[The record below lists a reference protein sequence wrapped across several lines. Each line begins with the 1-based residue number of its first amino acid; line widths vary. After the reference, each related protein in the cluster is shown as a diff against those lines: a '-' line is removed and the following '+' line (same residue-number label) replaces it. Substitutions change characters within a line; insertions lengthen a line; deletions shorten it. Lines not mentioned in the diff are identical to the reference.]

1 MVEGR
6 NPQIDTIHANF
17 AHVDK
22 NKNFMITE
30 IKNKI
35 HALVHKYEQGKD
47 VYRTARFNETQVRN
61 EFLDPLFEILGW
73 DIRNTAGKNTNER
86 EVLLEEPLKANA
98 ASHTKKPDYTFRLFG
113 ERKFF
118 LEAKKPCVHI
128 EREDDPAKQV
138 RRYGFTAGLK
148 ISVLSNF
155 EHLYIYDTS
164 YPVEQNDTRVKAVVR
179 EYKYTDYEDAAEELL
194 EYLGKESVY
203 SGHLDKVWSE
213 IEANVNHK
221 SVDELFLQQIN
232 NWRLMLGK
240 EILNCN
246 PEIEMEELGDV
257 VQSYINKILF
267 LRVCEDRN
275 IETYQSLLQIA
286 DHNSYQELI
295 AKFKAADSRYNS
307 GLFEEKLSAEIIGN
321 VSSSFWS
328 IICEL
333 YFPQSPYSFAVL
345 SSDILGKIYEIFLS
359 QRLAV
364 VDGQLSIVN
373 KPENED
379 RDIVTTPNFIVREIL
394 RQTMKDNLAHLT
406 DKQILSLKCA
416 DIACGSGAFLLE
428 TFQIL
433 CDALVDFYTVNDK
446 SKLIQTDVNTFKLK
460 FEVKRNVL
468 MSCIYGVDKDF
479 NAVEACKFGLLL
491 KLLEEEDDS
500 TIASFHPVLPNLDDN
515 IFYGNSLL
523 ESSDVPDNQVEEI
536 NPFDFGERK
545 FHYIIGNPPY
555 MKTEDIKVF
564 TPKEHKLYPKRYKSA
579 YKQYDK
585 YFLFVERAFKLLKE
599 DGAMGYIVP
608 SKFMKVGAGKE
619 LRNYISSNKSIKAI
633 TSFGAHQVFSDKST
647 YSCIIILQN
656 KENETFTYSEID
668 SLTKWK
674 VRDLTSFSENKR
686 NISRLGEET
695 WVLCSDRLQSILNH
709 ISAQSLPLGEIVGDD
724 YIFNG
729 IQTSA
734 NKEYIF
740 QPESEDRQ
748 YFYFKY
754 NKQLYQIE
762 KKITK
767 PYFKTVSGVDSLNT
781 YRTFKPNARVI
792 FPYKR
797 RTDGKLDVIQ
807 LSTIQRKFPYF
818 YNYLR
823 VIKSELDRPDRDI
836 KPAPTTAN
844 EWHRFGRH
852 QSLEACEIAEKII
865 VGVLAQENK
874 YAVDT
879 NGTLVSSGGTAGYCL
894 VSIPAD
900 SQYSIYYIQA
910 ILGSIQGE
918 WLASLY
924 GEIFRGGFIARGTK
938 VLKQIPV
945 RTIDFNNLA
954 DVTAHK
960 EIVERQKSLISRG
973 DRIAANGNNARTARP
988 LKRQFELL
996 KEEQQQAINNL
1007 YGMTEEE
1014 VSLIPKIKELY
1025 AAD

>member
-1 MVEGR
+1 MER
-6 NPQIDTIHANF
+6 NTLQNGGKK
-17 AHVDK
+17 K
-22 NKNFMITE
+22 NKRTTMITE

-35 HALVHKYEQGKD
+35 HALVQKYEQGKE
-47 VYRTARFNETQVRN
+47 VYRTSRFNETQVRN

-164 YPVEQNDTRVKAVVR
+164 YPVEQNDTRVKAIVR
-179 EYKYTDYEDAAEELL
+179 EYKYTDYEDAVEELL

-203 SGHLDKVWSE
+203 SGHFDEVWSE

-232 NWRLMLGK
+232 DWRLMLGK

-246 PEIEMEELGDV
+246 PEIEMDELGDV

-286 DHNSYQELI
+286 DHNSHQELI

-307 GLFEEKLSAEIIGN
+307 GLFEEKLSAEIIDN

-328 IICEL
+328 IIREL

-364 VDGQLSIVN
+364 VDGLLSIIN

-394 RQTMKDNLAHLT
+394 RQTMKDNIALLA
-406 DKQILSLKCA
+406 DEQILSLKCA

-428 TFQIL
+428 TFQLL
-433 CDALVDFYTVNDK
+433 CDALVDFYTLNDK
-446 SKLIQTDVNTFKLK
+446 SKLIQTDVNTYKLK

-468 MSCIYGVDKDF
+468 MNCIYGVDKDF

-491 KLLEEEDDS
+491 KLLEGEDDS
-500 TIASFHPVLPNLDDN
+500 TIASFHPVLPNLDHN

-523 ESSDVPDNQVEEI
+523 ESSDVPGNQVEEI

-545 FHYIIGNPPY
+545 FDYIIGNPPY

-619 LRNYISSNKSIKAI
+619 LRNYISTNKSIKAI

-647 YSCIIILQN
+647 YSCIVVLQN
-656 KENETFTYSEID
+656 KKNDSFKYSEVD
-668 SLTKWK
+668 SLAKWK
-674 VRDLTSFSENKR
+674 VRDLTSFSETER
-686 NISRLGEET
+686 NVSRLGDET

-709 ISAQSLPLGEIVGDD
+709 ISTQSLPLGEIVGDD

-734 NKEYIF
+734 NKVYIF
-740 QPESEDRQ
+740 QPESEDRL
-748 YFYFKY
+748 YYYFKY
-754 NKQLYQIE
+754 NKQIYQIE
-762 KKITK
+762 KKVTK
-767 PYFKTVSGVDSLNT
+767 PYFKTVSGEDSLNT

-797 RTDGKLDVIQ
+797 RADGKLDVIK
-807 LSTIQRKFPYF
+807 LSTIQRKYPYF
-818 YNYLR
+818 YNYLC

-836 KPAPTTAN
+836 KPEPTTAN

-894 VSIPAD
+894 ISIPAD

-945 RTIDFNNLA
+945 RTIDFDNPD
-954 DVTAHK
+954 DVTAHND
-960 EIVERQKSLISRG
+960 IAQRQKSLISFG
-973 DRIAANGNNARTARP
+973 DRIAAAGNNSRRVTP

-996 KEEQQQAINNL
+996 KAEQQQAINTL

-1014 VSLIPKIKELY
+1014 VTLIPKIKELY

>member
-1 MVEGR
+1 
-6 NPQIDTIHANF
+6 
-17 AHVDK
+17 
-22 NKNFMITE
+22 MINE

-35 HALVHKYEQGKD
+35 RTLVQKYEQGKE
-47 VYRTARFNETQVRN
+47 VYRTSRFNETQVRN

-73 DIRNTAGKNTNER
+73 DIRNSAGKNTNER

-164 YPVEQNDTRVKAVVR
+164 YPVEQNDTHVKAIVR

-203 SGHLDKVWSE
+203 SGHFDEVWSE

-295 AKFKAADSRYNS
+295 AKFKTADSRYNS

-328 IICEL
+328 IIREL

-491 KLLEEEDDS
+491 KLLEGEDDS

-656 KENETFTYSEID
+656 KENDSFTYSEVD
-668 SLTKWK
+668 SLAKWK

-686 NISRLGEET
+686 NISCLGEET

-709 ISAQSLPLGEIVGDD
+709 ISTQSLPLGEIVGDD

-748 YFYFKY
+748 YYYFKY

-762 KKITK
+762 KKVTK

-797 RTDGKLDVIQ
+797 RTDGKLDVIK

-945 RTIDFNNLA
+945 RAIDFNNLA

-960 EIVERQKSLISRG
+960 EIVERQKSLISLG
-973 DRIAANGNNARTARP
+973 DRIAANGNNARKATP

>member
-1 MVEGR
+1 
-6 NPQIDTIHANF
+6 
-17 AHVDK
+17 
-22 NKNFMITE
+22 MINE

-35 HALVHKYEQGKD
+35 RTLVQKYEQGKE
-47 VYRTARFNETQVRN
+47 VYRASRFNETQVRN

-73 DIRNTAGKNTNER
+73 DIRNSAGKNTNER

-164 YPVEQNDTRVKAVVR
+164 YPVEQNDTRVKAIVR

-203 SGHLDKVWSE
+203 SGHFDEVWSE

-328 IICEL
+328 IIREL

-585 YFLFVERAFKLLKE
+585 YFLFIERAFKLLKE

-619 LRNYISSNKSIKAI
+619 LRKYISSNKSIKAI
-633 TSFGAHQVFSDKST
+633 TSFGAHQVFSEKF
-647 YSCIIILQN
+647 CQNLQN
-656 KENETFTYSEID
+656 
-668 SLTKWK
+668 SLK
-674 VRDLTSFSENKR
+674 
-686 NISRLGEET
+686 
-695 WVLCSDRLQSILNH
+695 
-709 ISAQSLPLGEIVGDD
+709 
-724 YIFNG
+724 
-729 IQTSA
+729 
-734 NKEYIF
+734 
-740 QPESEDRQ
+740 
-748 YFYFKY
+748 
-754 NKQLYQIE
+754 
-762 KKITK
+762 
-767 PYFKTVSGVDSLNT
+767 
-781 YRTFKPNARVI
+781 
-792 FPYKR
+792 
-797 RTDGKLDVIQ
+797 
-807 LSTIQRKFPYF
+807 
-818 YNYLR
+818 
-823 VIKSELDRPDRDI
+823 
-836 KPAPTTAN
+836 
-844 EWHRFGRH
+844 
-852 QSLEACEIAEKII
+852 
-865 VGVLAQENK
+865 
-874 YAVDT
+874 
-879 NGTLVSSGGTAGYCL
+879 
-894 VSIPAD
+894 
-900 SQYSIYYIQA
+900 
-910 ILGSIQGE
+910 
-918 WLASLY
+918 
-924 GEIFRGGFIARGTK
+924 
-938 VLKQIPV
+938 
-945 RTIDFNNLA
+945 
-954 DVTAHK
+954 
-960 EIVERQKSLISRG
+960 
-973 DRIAANGNNARTARP
+973 
-988 LKRQFELL
+988 
-996 KEEQQQAINNL
+996 
-1007 YGMTEEE
+1007 
-1014 VSLIPKIKELY
+1014 
-1025 AAD
+1025 

>member
-1 MVEGR
+1 
-6 NPQIDTIHANF
+6 
-17 AHVDK
+17 
-22 NKNFMITE
+22 MINE

-35 HALVHKYEQGKD
+35 HTLVQKYEQGKEG
-47 VYRTARFNETQVRN
+47 YRTSRFNETQVRN

-164 YPVEQNDTRVKAVVR
+164 YPVKQNDTRVKAIVR

-194 EYLGKESVY
+194 EYLGKNSVY
-203 SGHLDKVWSE
+203 SGHFDEVWSE

-232 NWRLMLGK
+232 NWRLILGK
-240 EILNCN
+240 EILDCN

-295 AKFKAADSRYNS
+295 SKFKAADSRYNS

-328 IICEL
+328 IIREL

-379 RDIVTTPNFIVREIL
+379 RDIVTTPTFIVREIL

-491 KLLEEEDDS
+491 KLLEGEDDS

-523 ESSDVPDNQVEEI
+523 ESSDVPGNQVEEI

-564 TPKEHKLYPKRYKSA
+564 TPKEHKLYPKRYMSA

-656 KENETFTYSEID
+656 KENDSFTYSEVD
-668 SLTKWK
+668 SLAKWK

-709 ISAQSLPLGEIVGDD
+709 ISTQSLPLGEIVGDD
-724 YIFNG
+724 YIYNG

-748 YFYFKY
+748 YYYFKY

-762 KKITK
+762 KKVTK

-797 RTDGKLDVIQ
+797 RTDGKLDVIK

-823 VIKSELDRPDRDI
+823 VIKSKLDRPDRDI

-960 EIVERQKSLISRG
+960 EIVERQKSLISLG
-973 DRIAANGNNARTARP
+973 DRIAANGNNARKATP

>member
-1 MVEGR
+1 
-6 NPQIDTIHANF
+6 
-17 AHVDK
+17 
-22 NKNFMITE
+22 MINE

-35 HALVHKYEQGKD
+35 RTLVQKYEQGKE
-47 VYRTARFNETQVRN
+47 VYRTSRFNETQVRN

-73 DIRNTAGKNTNER
+73 DIRNSAGKNTNER

-164 YPVEQNDTRVKAVVR
+164 YPVEQNDTRVKAIVH

-203 SGHLDKVWSE
+203 SGHFDEVWSE

-416 DIACGSGAFLLE
+416 DIACCSGAFLLE

-468 MSCIYGVDKDF
+468 KSCIYGVDKDF

-491 KLLEEEDDS
+491 KLLEGEDDS

-523 ESSDVPDNQVEEI
+523 ESSDVPGNQVEEI

-608 SKFMKVGAGKE
+608 SNFMKVGAGKE

-656 KENETFTYSEID
+656 KENDSFTYSEVD
-668 SLTKWK
+668 SLAKWK

-709 ISAQSLPLGEIVGDD
+709 ISTQSLPLGEIVGDD

-748 YFYFKY
+748 YYYFKY

-762 KKITK
+762 KKVTK

-960 EIVERQKSLISRG
+960 EIVERQKSLISLG
-973 DRIAANGNNARTARP
+973 DRIAANGNNARKATP
-988 LKRQFELL
+988 LKRKFELL
-996 KEEQQQAINNL
+996 KKEQQQAINNL

>member
-1 MVEGR
+1 
-6 NPQIDTIHANF
+6 
-17 AHVDK
+17 
-22 NKNFMITE
+22 MINE

-35 HALVHKYEQGKD
+35 RTLVQKYEQGKE
-47 VYRTARFNETQVRN
+47 VYRTSRFNETQVRN

-73 DIRNTAGKNTNER
+73 DIRNSAGKNTNER

-164 YPVEQNDTRVKAVVR
+164 YPVEQNDTRVKAIVR

-203 SGHLDKVWSE
+203 SGHFDEVWSE

-394 RQTMKDNLAHLT
+394 RQTMNDNLAHLA

-491 KLLEEEDDS
+491 KLLEEDDDS

-585 YFLFVERAFKLLKE
+585 YFLFIERAFKLLKE

-619 LRNYISSNKSIKAI
+619 LRKYISSNKSIKAI

-647 YSCIIILQN
+647 YSCIIVLQN
-656 KENETFTYSEID
+656 KENDSFTYSEVD
-668 SLTKWK
+668 SLAKWK
-674 VRDLTSFSENKR
+674 VRDLTSFSENER
-686 NISRLGEET
+686 NISRMGEGT

-709 ISAQSLPLGEIVGDD
+709 ISTQSLPLSEIVGDD

-734 NKEYIF
+734 NKVYIF
-740 QPESEDRQ
+740 QPENEDRQ
-748 YFYFKY
+748 YYYFKY

-762 KKITK
+762 KKVTK
-767 PYFKTVSGVDSLNT
+767 PYFKTVSGDDSLNT

-797 RTDGKLDVIQ
+797 RTDGKLDVIK
-807 LSTIQRKFPYF
+807 LSTIQRKYPYF
-818 YNYLR
+818 YNYLS
-823 VIKSELDRPDRDI
+823 VIKSELNRPDRDI

-894 VSIPAD
+894 VSIPAN

-954 DVTAHK
+954 DVAAHK
-960 EIVERQKSLISRG
+960 EIVERQKSLISLG
-973 DRIAANGNNARTARP
+973 DRIAANGNNARKATP

-1007 YGMTEEE
+1007 YGMTKEE

-1025 AAD
+1025 ATD

>member
-73 DIRNTAGKNTNER
+73 DIRNSAGKNTNER

-164 YPVEQNDTRVKAVVR
+164 YPVEQNDTRVKAIVR

-203 SGHLDKVWSE
+203 SGHFDEVWSE

-240 EILNCN
+240 EILNCS

-286 DHNSYQELI
+286 DHNSHQELI

-416 DIACGSGAFLLE
+416 DIACGSWDNTLE
-428 TFQIL
+428 T
-433 CDALVDFYTVNDK
+433 
-446 SKLIQTDVNTFKLK
+446 
-460 FEVKRNVL
+460 
-468 MSCIYGVDKDF
+468 
-479 NAVEACKFGLLL
+479 
-491 KLLEEEDDS
+491 
-500 TIASFHPVLPNLDDN
+500 
-515 IFYGNSLL
+515 
-523 ESSDVPDNQVEEI
+523 
-536 NPFDFGERK
+536 
-545 FHYIIGNPPY
+545 
-555 MKTEDIKVF
+555 
-564 TPKEHKLYPKRYKSA
+564 
-579 YKQYDK
+579 
-585 YFLFVERAFKLLKE
+585 
-599 DGAMGYIVP
+599 
-608 SKFMKVGAGKE
+608 
-619 LRNYISSNKSIKAI
+619 
-633 TSFGAHQVFSDKST
+633 
-647 YSCIIILQN
+647 
-656 KENETFTYSEID
+656 
-668 SLTKWK
+668 
-674 VRDLTSFSENKR
+674 
-686 NISRLGEET
+686 
-695 WVLCSDRLQSILNH
+695 
-709 ISAQSLPLGEIVGDD
+709 
-724 YIFNG
+724 
-729 IQTSA
+729 
-734 NKEYIF
+734 
-740 QPESEDRQ
+740 
-748 YFYFKY
+748 
-754 NKQLYQIE
+754 
-762 KKITK
+762 
-767 PYFKTVSGVDSLNT
+767 
-781 YRTFKPNARVI
+781 
-792 FPYKR
+792 
-797 RTDGKLDVIQ
+797 
-807 LSTIQRKFPYF
+807 
-818 YNYLR
+818 
-823 VIKSELDRPDRDI
+823 
-836 KPAPTTAN
+836 
-844 EWHRFGRH
+844 
-852 QSLEACEIAEKII
+852 
-865 VGVLAQENK
+865 
-874 YAVDT
+874 
-879 NGTLVSSGGTAGYCL
+879 
-894 VSIPAD
+894 
-900 SQYSIYYIQA
+900 
-910 ILGSIQGE
+910 
-918 WLASLY
+918 
-924 GEIFRGGFIARGTK
+924 
-938 VLKQIPV
+938 
-945 RTIDFNNLA
+945 
-954 DVTAHK
+954 
-960 EIVERQKSLISRG
+960 
-973 DRIAANGNNARTARP
+973 AA
-988 LKRQFELL
+988 
-996 KEEQQQAINNL
+996 
-1007 YGMTEEE
+1007 
-1014 VSLIPKIKELY
+1014 
-1025 AAD
+1025 

>member
-1 MVEGR
+1 
-6 NPQIDTIHANF
+6 
-17 AHVDK
+17 
-22 NKNFMITE
+22 MINE

-35 HALVHKYEQGKD
+35 RTLVQKYEQGKE
-47 VYRTARFNETQVRN
+47 VYRTSRFNETQVRN

-73 DIRNTAGKNTNER
+73 DIRNSAGKNTNER

-164 YPVEQNDTRVKAVVR
+164 YSVEQNDTRVKAVVR

-203 SGHLDKVWSE
+203 SGHFDEVWSE

-460 FEVKRNVL
+460 FEIKRNVL
-468 MSCIYGVDKDF
+468 KSCIYGVDKDF

-491 KLLEEEDDS
+491 KLLEGEDDS

-656 KENETFTYSEID
+656 KENDSFTYSEVD
-668 SLTKWK
+668 SLAKWK

-709 ISAQSLPLGEIVGDD
+709 ISTQSLPLGEIVGDD

-748 YFYFKY
+748 YYYFKY

-797 RTDGKLDVIQ
+797 RTDGKLDVIK

-960 EIVERQKSLISRG
+960 EIVERQKSLISLG
-973 DRIAANGNNARTARP
+973 DRIAANGNNERKATP

-996 KEEQQQAINNL
+996 KKEQQQAINNL

>member
-1 MVEGR
+1 
-6 NPQIDTIHANF
+6 
-17 AHVDK
+17 
-22 NKNFMITE
+22 MIE
-30 IKNKI
+30 NVKDKI
-35 HALVHKYEQGKD
+35 HVLVERYVANRDYYLTSK
-47 VYRTARFNETQVRN
+47 FNETEVRSQ
-61 EFLDPLFEILGW
+61 FLDPLFEILGW
-73 DIRNTAGKNTNER
+73 DIRNTASKNTNER

-98 ASHTKKPDYTFRLFG
+98 VSHTKKPDYTFRLFG

-128 EREDDPAKQV
+128 EREDNPAKQV

-155 EHLYIYDTS
+155 EYLYIYDTS
-164 YPVEQNDTRVKAVVR
+164 YPVEQNDTRVKAIVR

-194 EYLGKESVY
+194 ECLGKNSVY
-203 SGHLDKVWSE
+203 SGHFDEVWSE

-232 NWRLMLGK
+232 NWRLMLGT
-240 EILNCN
+240 EILRNN
-246 PEIEMEELGDV
+246 PEIKMEELGDV

-275 IETYQSLLQIA
+275 IETYQSLLRIA
-286 DHNSYQELI
+286 DHNSHQELI
-295 AKFKAADSRYNS
+295 AKFKTADSHYNS
-307 GLFEEKLSAEIIGN
+307 GLFEEKLSDEIIGN
-321 VSSSFWS
+321 VSSSFWT
-328 IICEL
+328 IIREL

-364 VDGQLSIVN
+364 ADGQLSIVN

-394 RQTMKDNLAHLT
+394 RQTMKDNLAQLT
-406 DKQILSLKCA
+406 DVQILCLKCA

-428 TFQIL
+428 TFQLL
-433 CDALVDFYTVNDK
+433 CDALVDFYTLNNK
-446 SKLIQTDVNTFKLK
+446 SKLIQTDVNTYKLK

-468 MSCIYGVDKDF
+468 INCIYGVDKDF

-491 KLLEEEDDS
+491 KLLEGEDES
-500 TIASFHPVLPNLDDN
+500 TIATFHPVLPTLEEN

-523 ESSDVPDNQVEEI
+523 EASDVPENQAEDI

-545 FHYIIGNPPY
+545 FDYIVGNPPY
-555 MKTEDIKVF
+555 MKTEDIKKF

-585 YFLFVERAFKLLKE
+585 YFLFIERAFKLLK
-599 DGAMGYIVP
+599 DKGAMGYIVP

-619 LRNYISSNKSIKAI
+619 LRKFLSTQKAIKAI

-647 YSCIIILQN
+647 YSCIVVLQN
-656 KENETFTYSEID
+656 KENESFKYSEID
-668 SLTKWK
+668 SLAKWR
-674 VRDLTSFSENKR
+674 VRDLTSFSENER
-686 NISRLGEET
+686 NVSLMGEKT
-695 WVLCSDRLQSILNH
+695 WILCSDRLQSILNH
-709 ISAQSLPLGEIVGDD
+709 ISTQSSPLGEIVGDD

-734 NKEYIF
+734 NKVYIL
-740 QPESEDRQ
+740 QPESEDRL
-748 YFYFKY
+748 YYYFKY
-754 NKQLYQIE
+754 NNQLYQVE
-762 KKITK
+762 KKVTK
-767 PYFKTVSGVDSLNT
+767 PYFKTVSGDDSLNT
-781 YRTFKPNARVI
+781 YRTFKPNARVV
-792 FPYKR
+792 FPYKK
-797 RTDGKLDVIQ
+797 RTDGKLDVIK
-807 LSTIQRKFPYF
+807 LSTIQRKYPYF
-818 YNYLR
+818 YNYLT
-823 VIKSELDRPDRDI
+823 VIRPELDRPDRDI
-836 KPAPTTAN
+836 KPTPTTAN

-879 NGTLVSSGGTAGYCL
+879 NGTLVSSGGTAGYCI
-894 VSIPAD
+894 VSIPAG
-900 SQYSIYYIQA
+900 SHYSIYYIQA

-945 RTIDFNNLA
+945 RTIDFTNPD
-954 DVTAHK
+954 DVAAHND
-960 EIVERQKSLISRG
+960 IVARQKSLISLG
-973 DRIAANGNNARTARP
+973 DRIAAAGNNTRKLTP

-996 KEEQQQAINNL
+996 KTEQQRAINNL
-1007 YGMTEEE
+1007 YGMTDEE
-1014 VSLIPKIKELY
+1014 VTLIPKIKKLY
-1025 AAD
+1025 AAN

>member
-1 MVEGR
+1 
-6 NPQIDTIHANF
+6 
-17 AHVDK
+17 
-22 NKNFMITE
+22 MINE

-35 HALVHKYEQGKD
+35 HTLVQKYEQGKEG
-47 VYRTARFNETQVRN
+47 YRTSRFNETQVRN

-164 YPVEQNDTRVKAVVR
+164 YPVKQNDTRVKAIVR

-194 EYLGKESVY
+194 EYLGKNSVY
-203 SGHLDKVWSE
+203 SGHFDEVWSE

-328 IICEL
+328 IIREL

-364 VDGQLSIVN
+364 VDGRLSIVN

-446 SKLIQTDVNTFKLK
+446 SKLIQSDVNTFKLK

-491 KLLEEEDDS
+491 KLLEGEDDS

-523 ESSDVPDNQVEEI
+523 ESSDVPGNQVEEI

-656 KENETFTYSEID
+656 KENDSFTYSEVD
-668 SLTKWK
+668 SLAKWK
-674 VRDLTSFSENKR
+674 VRDLTSFSENRR

-709 ISAQSLPLGEIVGDD
+709 ISTQSLPLGEIVGDD

-748 YFYFKY
+748 YYYFKY

-762 KKITK
+762 KKVTK

-797 RTDGKLDVIQ
+797 RTDGKLDVIK

-823 VIKSELDRPDRDI
+823 VIKSKLDRPDRDI

-865 VGVLAQENK
+865 VGVLAQEYK

-945 RTIDFNNLA
+945 RTIDFNNLS

-960 EIVERQKSLISRG
+960 EIVERQKSLISLG
-973 DRIAANGNNARTARP
+973 DRIAANGNNARKATP

>member
-1 MVEGR
+1 
-6 NPQIDTIHANF
+6 
-17 AHVDK
+17 
-22 NKNFMITE
+22 MINE

-35 HALVHKYEQGKD
+35 RTLVQKYEQGKE
-47 VYRTARFNETQVRN
+47 VYRTSRFNETQVRN

-73 DIRNTAGKNTNER
+73 DIRNSAGKNTNER

-118 LEAKKPCVHI
+118 LEAKKTCVHI

-164 YPVEQNDTRVKAVVR
+164 YPVEQNDTRVKAIVR

-203 SGHLDKVWSE
+203 FGHFDEVWSE

-328 IICEL
+328 IICEF

-468 MSCIYGVDKDF
+468 KSCIYGVDKDF

-491 KLLEEEDDS
+491 KLLEGEDDS

-523 ESSDVPDNQVEEI
+523 ESSDVPGNQIEEI

-656 KENETFTYSEID
+656 KENDSFTYSEVD
-668 SLTKWK
+668 SLAKWK

-748 YFYFKY
+748 YYYFKY

-797 RTDGKLDVIQ
+797 RTDGKLDVIK

-879 NGTLVSSGGTAGYCL
+879 NGTLVSSGGIAGYCL

-960 EIVERQKSLISRG
+960 EIVERQKSLISLG
-973 DRIAANGNNARTARP
+973 DRIAANGNNARKSTP

-996 KEEQQQAINNL
+996 KKEQQQAINNL

>member
-1 MVEGR
+1 
-6 NPQIDTIHANF
+6 
-17 AHVDK
+17 
-22 NKNFMITE
+22 MINE

-35 HALVHKYEQGKD
+35 RTLVQKYEQGKE
-47 VYRTARFNETQVRN
+47 VYRTSRFNETQVRN

-73 DIRNTAGKNTNER
+73 DIRNSAGKNTNER

-164 YPVEQNDTRVKAVVR
+164 YPVEQNDTRVKAIVR

-203 SGHLDKVWSE
+203 SGHFDEVWSE

-275 IETYQSLLQIA
+275 IEMYQSLLQIA

-406 DKQILSLKCA
+406 DKEILSLKCA

-433 CDALVDFYTVNDK
+433 CDALVDFYTVNDM

-460 FEVKRNVL
+460 FEIKRNVL
-468 MSCIYGVDKDF
+468 KSCIYGVDKDF

-491 KLLEEEDDS
+491 KLLEGEDDS

-523 ESSDVPDNQVEEI
+523 ESSDVPGNQVDEI

-656 KENETFTYSEID
+656 KENDSFTYSEVD
-668 SLTKWK
+668 SLAKWK
-674 VRDLTSFSENKR
+674 VRDLTSFSENER
-686 NISRLGEET
+686 NISCLGEET
-695 WVLCSDRLQSILNH
+695 WVLCPDRLQSILNH
-709 ISAQSLPLGEIVGDD
+709 ISTQSLPLGEIVGDD

-748 YFYFKY
+748 YYYFKY

-762 KKITK
+762 KKVTK

-797 RTDGKLDVIQ
+797 RTDGKLDVIK

-960 EIVERQKSLISRG
+960 EIVERQKSLISLG
-973 DRIAANGNNARTARP
+973 DRIADIGNNARKATP

>member
-1 MVEGR
+1 
-6 NPQIDTIHANF
+6 
-17 AHVDK
+17 
-22 NKNFMITE
+22 MITE
-30 IKNKI
+30 IKNRI
-35 HALVHKYEQGKD
+35 RTLVQKYEQGKD

-164 YPVEQNDTRVKAVVR
+164 YPVEQNDTRVKAIVR
-179 EYKYTDYEDAAEELL
+179 EYKYTDYEDAVEELL

-203 SGHLDKVWSE
+203 SGHFDEVWSE

-232 NWRLMLGK
+232 DWRLMLGK

-246 PEIEMEELGDV
+246 PEIEMDELGDV

-286 DHNSYQELI
+286 DHNSHQELI

-307 GLFEEKLSAEIIGN
+307 GLFEEKLSDEIIGN

-328 IICEL
+328 IIREL

-379 RDIVTTPNFIVREIL
+379 RDIITTPNFIVREIL
-394 RQTMKDNLAHLT
+394 RQTMKDNIALLT
-406 DKQILSLKCA
+406 DEQILSLKCA

-428 TFQIL
+428 TFQLL
-433 CDALVDFYTVNDK
+433 CDALVDFYTLNDK
-446 SKLIQTDVNTFKLK
+446 SKLIQTDVNTYKLK

-468 MSCIYGVDKDF
+468 MNCIYGVDKDF

-491 KLLEEEDDS
+491 KLLEGEDDS
-500 TIASFHPVLPNLDDN
+500 TIASFHPILPNLDDN

-523 ESSDVPDNQVEEI
+523 ESSDVPVDQAEEI

-545 FHYIIGNPPY
+545 FDYIVGNPPY

-564 TPKEHKLYPKRYKSA
+564 TPKEHKLYPRRYKSA

-619 LRNYISSNKSIKAI
+619 LRNYISTNKSIKAI

-647 YSCIIILQN
+647 YSCIVVLQN
-656 KENETFTYSEID
+656 KENDSFRYSEVD
-668 SLTKWK
+668 SLSKWK
-674 VRDLTSFSENKR
+674 VRDLTSFSETER
-686 NISRLGEET
+686 NVGRLGDET

-709 ISAQSLPLGEIVGDD
+709 ISTQSLPLGEIVGDD

-734 NKEYIF
+734 NKVYIF

-748 YFYFKY
+748 YYYFNY

-762 KKITK
+762 KKVTK
-767 PYFKTVSGVDSLNT
+767 PYFKTVSGEDTLNT

-797 RTDGKLDVIQ
+797 RADGKLDVIK
-807 LSTIQRKFPYF
+807 LSTIQRKYPYF
-818 YNYLR
+818 YNYLCA
-823 VIKSELDRPDRDI
+823 IKSELDRPDRDI
-836 KPAPTTAN
+836 KPEPTTAN

-894 VSIPAD
+894 ISIPAD

-945 RTIDFNNLA
+945 RTIDFDNP
-954 DVTAHK
+954 DDETAHND
-960 EIVERQKSLISRG
+960 IAQRQKSLISLG
-973 DRIAANGNNARTARP
+973 DRIAAAGNNSRRVTP

-996 KEEQQQAINNL
+996 KAEQQQAINTL

-1014 VSLIPKIKELY
+1014 VTLIPKIKELY

>member
-1 MVEGR
+1 
-6 NPQIDTIHANF
+6 
-17 AHVDK
+17 
-22 NKNFMITE
+22 MIQE
-30 IKNKI
+30 IKNRI
-35 HALVHKYEQGKD
+35 HALIEKYEANKD
-47 VYRTARFNETQVRN
+47 FYRTSRFNETQVRT

-73 DIRNTAGKNTNER
+73 DIRNSAGKNTNER

-164 YPVEQNDTRVKAVVR
+164 YPVEQNDTRVKAIVR
-179 EYKYTDYEDAAEELL
+179 EYKYTDYEDAAEELW

-203 SGHLDKVWSE
+203 SGHFDEVWSE

-328 IICEL
+328 IIREL

-491 KLLEEEDDS
+491 KLLEGEDDS
-500 TIASFHPVLPNLDDN
+500 TIASFHPVLSNLDDN

-619 LRNYISSNKSIKAI
+619 LRKYISSNKSIKAI

-647 YSCIIILQN
+647 YSCIIVLQN
-656 KENETFTYSEID
+656 KENDTFTYSEVD
-668 SLTKWK
+668 SLAKWK
-674 VRDLTSFSENKR
+674 VRDLTSFSENER
-686 NISRLGEET
+686 NISCLGEET

-709 ISAQSLPLGEIVGDD
+709 ISTQSLPLGEIVGDD

-748 YFYFKY
+748 YYYFKY
-754 NKQLYQIE
+754 NRQLYQIE
-762 KKITK
+762 KKVTK

-797 RTDGKLDVIQ
+797 RTDGKLDVIK

-960 EIVERQKSLISRG
+960 EIVERQKSLISLG
-973 DRIAANGNNARTARP
+973 DRIAANENNARKATP

>member
-1 MVEGR
+1 
-6 NPQIDTIHANF
+6 
-17 AHVDK
+17 
-22 NKNFMITE
+22 MISE
-30 IKNKI
+30 IKKKI
-35 HALVHKYEQGKD
+35 HTLVQKYEQSKEF
-47 VYRTARFNETQVRN
+47 YCTSRFNETQVRN

-73 DIRNTAGKNTNER
+73 DIRNSSCKNTNER

-118 LEAKKPCVHI
+118 LEAKKPCIHI
-128 EREDDPAKQV
+128 EREDEHAKQV

-155 EHLYIYDTS
+155 EYLFIYDTS
-164 YPVEQNDTRVKAVVR
+164 YAVEQNDTRIKAIIR

-194 EYLGKESVY
+194 EYLGKDSVY
-203 SGHLDKVWSE
+203 SGHFDEVWSR
-213 IEANVNHK
+213 IETNVNNK

-232 NWRLMLGK
+232 NWRLMLGT
-240 EILNCN
+240 EIMHNN
-246 PEIEMEELGDV
+246 PEFGMEELGDI

-275 IETYQSLLQIA
+275 IETYQSLLLIA
-286 DHNSYQELI
+286 NHNSHHELI
-295 AKFKAADSRYNS
+295 EKFKKADSRYNS
-307 GLFEEKLSAEIIGN
+307 GLFEEKLSDEIIGN

-328 IICEL
+328 IIREL

-359 QRLAV
+359 QKL
-364 VDGQLSIVN
+364 DIIDNQLRIVN

-379 RDIVTTPNFIVREIL
+379 RDIVTTPNYIVHEIL
-394 RQTMKDNLAHLT
+394 RLTIKENLTNLT
-406 DKQILSLKCA
+406 DNQILNLKCA
-416 DIACGSGAFLLE
+416 DIACGSGTFLLE
-428 TFQIL
+428 TFQLL
-433 CDALVDFYTVNDK
+433 CDALVDFYLINDR
-446 SKLIQTDVNTFKLK
+446 SKLIQTDVNTYKLK
-460 FEVKRNVL
+460 FEIKRNIL
-468 MSCIYGVDKDF
+468 TKCIYGIDKDF

-491 KLLEEEDDS
+491 KLLEGENES
-500 TIASFHPVLPNLDDN
+500 TIATFHPVLPNLDEN

-523 ESSDVPDNQVEEI
+523 EASDVPSNQAEYI
-536 NPFDFGERK
+536 NPFDFKDRK
-545 FHYIIGNPPY
+545 FDYIVGNPPY
-555 MKTEDIKVF
+555 MKTEDIKEF

-585 YFLFVERAFKLLKE
+585 YFLFIERAFFLLKE
-599 DGAMGYIVP
+599 NGTMGYIVP
-608 SKFMKVGAGKE
+608 NKFMKVGAGKE
-619 LRNYISSNKSIKAI
+619 LRNFLSSHKAVKII

-647 YSCIIILQN
+647 YSCIVVLQN
-656 KENETFTYSEID
+656 KENDYFRYSEID
-668 SLTKWK
+668 SLTKW
-674 VRDLTSFSENKR
+674 RIRNLTSFSENVR
-686 NISRLGEET
+686 NISSMNSET
-695 WVLCSDRLQSILNH
+695 WVLCPNRLQSIFNK
-709 ISAQSLPLGEIVGDD
+709 ISIQSLPLGKIVGDD

-734 NKEYIF
+734 NKVYIF
-740 QPESEDRQ
+740 KPESEDKL
-748 YFYFKY
+748 YYYFKY
-754 NKQLYQIE
+754 NKQLYQVE

-767 PYFKTVSGVDSLNT
+767 PYFKTESGDDSLNT

-792 FPYKR
+792 FPYKK
-797 RTDGKLDVIQ
+797 RTDGKLDIIK
-807 LSTIQRKFPYF
+807 LDTIQRKFPYF
-818 YNYLR
+818 YKYLSAIR
-823 VIKSELDRPDRDI
+823 SELDRPNRDI
-836 KPAPTTAN
+836 KPTPTTTN

-874 YAVDT
+874 YAIDT

-894 VSIPAD
+894 VSIPTD
-900 SQYSIYYIQA
+900 NHYSIYYIQA

-945 RTIDFNNLA
+945 RTIDFTNPD
-954 DVTAHK
+954 DVAVHNA
-960 EIVERQKSLISRG
+960 IVERQKSLITLG
-973 DRIAANGNNARTARP
+973 DKIVAARSNTRKSTP

-996 KEEQQQAINNL
+996 KIEQQQAINNL
-1007 YGMTEEE
+1007 YGMNEEE
-1014 VSLIPKIKELY
+1014 VKLIPKIKEVY

>member
-1 MVEGR
+1 MTT
-6 NPQIDTIHANF
+6 D
-17 AHVDK
+17 
-22 NKNFMITE
+22 

-35 HALVHKYEQGKD
+35 RALVQKYEQGKE
-47 VYRTARFNETQVRN
+47 VYRTSRFNETQVRN

-118 LEAKKPCVHI
+118 LAAKKPCVHI

-164 YPVEQNDTRVKAVVR
+164 YPVEQNDTRVKAIVR

-203 SGHLDKVWSE
+203 SGHFDEVWSE

-328 IICEL
+328 IIREL

-416 DIACGSGAFLLE
+416 DIACGSWDNTLE
-428 TFQIL
+428 T
-433 CDALVDFYTVNDK
+433 
-446 SKLIQTDVNTFKLK
+446 
-460 FEVKRNVL
+460 
-468 MSCIYGVDKDF
+468 
-479 NAVEACKFGLLL
+479 
-491 KLLEEEDDS
+491 
-500 TIASFHPVLPNLDDN
+500 
-515 IFYGNSLL
+515 
-523 ESSDVPDNQVEEI
+523 
-536 NPFDFGERK
+536 
-545 FHYIIGNPPY
+545 
-555 MKTEDIKVF
+555 
-564 TPKEHKLYPKRYKSA
+564 
-579 YKQYDK
+579 
-585 YFLFVERAFKLLKE
+585 
-599 DGAMGYIVP
+599 
-608 SKFMKVGAGKE
+608 
-619 LRNYISSNKSIKAI
+619 
-633 TSFGAHQVFSDKST
+633 
-647 YSCIIILQN
+647 
-656 KENETFTYSEID
+656 
-668 SLTKWK
+668 
-674 VRDLTSFSENKR
+674 
-686 NISRLGEET
+686 
-695 WVLCSDRLQSILNH
+695 
-709 ISAQSLPLGEIVGDD
+709 
-724 YIFNG
+724 
-729 IQTSA
+729 
-734 NKEYIF
+734 
-740 QPESEDRQ
+740 
-748 YFYFKY
+748 
-754 NKQLYQIE
+754 
-762 KKITK
+762 
-767 PYFKTVSGVDSLNT
+767 
-781 YRTFKPNARVI
+781 
-792 FPYKR
+792 
-797 RTDGKLDVIQ
+797 
-807 LSTIQRKFPYF
+807 
-818 YNYLR
+818 
-823 VIKSELDRPDRDI
+823 
-836 KPAPTTAN
+836 
-844 EWHRFGRH
+844 
-852 QSLEACEIAEKII
+852 
-865 VGVLAQENK
+865 
-874 YAVDT
+874 
-879 NGTLVSSGGTAGYCL
+879 
-894 VSIPAD
+894 
-900 SQYSIYYIQA
+900 
-910 ILGSIQGE
+910 
-918 WLASLY
+918 
-924 GEIFRGGFIARGTK
+924 
-938 VLKQIPV
+938 
-945 RTIDFNNLA
+945 
-954 DVTAHK
+954 
-960 EIVERQKSLISRG
+960 
-973 DRIAANGNNARTARP
+973 AA
-988 LKRQFELL
+988 
-996 KEEQQQAINNL
+996 
-1007 YGMTEEE
+1007 
-1014 VSLIPKIKELY
+1014 
-1025 AAD
+1025 

>member
-1 MVEGR
+1 
-6 NPQIDTIHANF
+6 
-17 AHVDK
+17 
-22 NKNFMITE
+22 MINE

-35 HALVHKYEQGKD
+35 RTLVQKYEQGKE
-47 VYRTARFNETQVRN
+47 VYRTSRFNETQVRN

-73 DIRNTAGKNTNER
+73 DIRNSAGKNTNER

-164 YPVEQNDTRVKAVVR
+164 YPVEQNDTRVKAIVH

-203 SGHLDKVWSE
+203 SGHFDEVWSE

-328 IICEL
+328 IIREL

-468 MSCIYGVDKDF
+468 KSCIYGVDKDF

-491 KLLEEEDDS
+491 KLLEGEDDS

-523 ESSDVPDNQVEEI
+523 ESSDVPGNQVEEI

-656 KENETFTYSEID
+656 KENDSFTYSEVD
-668 SLTKWK
+668 SLAKWK

-709 ISAQSLPLGEIVGDD
+709 ISTQSLPLGEIVGDD

-748 YFYFKY
+748 YYYFKY

-762 KKITK
+762 KKVTK

-960 EIVERQKSLISRG
+960 EIVERQKSLISLG
-973 DRIAANGNNARTARP
+973 DRIAANGNNARKATP
-988 LKRQFELL
+988 LKRKFELL
-996 KEEQQQAINNL
+996 KKEQQQAINNL

>member
-1 MVEGR
+1 
-6 NPQIDTIHANF
+6 
-17 AHVDK
+17 
-22 NKNFMITE
+22 MITE
-30 IKNKI
+30 IKNRI
-35 HALVHKYEQGKD
+35 HALVQKYEQGKD

-61 EFLDPLFEILGW
+61 EFLDPFFEILGW
-73 DIRNTAGKNTNER
+73 DIRNAAGKNTNER
-86 EVLLEEPLKANA
+86 EVLLEESLKANA
-98 ASHTKKPDYTFRLFG
+98 ATHTKKPDYTFRLFG

-164 YPVEQNDTRVKAVVR
+164 YPVEQNDTRVKAIIR

-194 EYLGKESVY
+194 GYRGEESVY
-203 SGHLDKVWSE
+203 SGHFDEVWSK

-232 NWRLMLGK
+232 DWRLMLGK
-240 EILNCN
+240 EILRNN
-246 PEIEMEELGDV
+246 PSIEMEELGDV

-275 IETYQSLLQIA
+275 IETYQSLLRIA
-286 DHNSYQELI
+286 DHNSHLDLI

-307 GLFEEKLSAEIIGN
+307 GLFEEKLSDEIIGN

-328 IICEL
+328 IIREL

-394 RQTMKDNLAHLT
+394 RQTMKDNFAHLT
-406 DKQILSLKCA
+406 DEQILSLKCA

-428 TFQIL
+428 TFQLL
-433 CDALVDFYTVNDK
+433 CDALVDFYTLTDN
-446 SKLIQTDVNTFKLK
+446 SKLIQTDINTYKLK
-460 FEVKRNVL
+460 FEIKRNVL
-468 MSCIYGVDKDF
+468 TKCIYGVDKDF

-491 KLLEEEDDS
+491 KLLEGEDDS
-500 TIASFHPVLPNLDDN
+500 TIATFHPVLPNLDEN

-523 ESSDVPDNQVEEI
+523 ESSDVPSNQVEEI
-536 NPFDFGERK
+536 NPFDFGELK
-545 FHYIIGNPPY
+545 FDYIVGNPPY

-599 DGAMGYIVP
+599 NGAMGYIVP

-619 LRNYISSNKSIKAI
+619 LRNFISTHKSIKAI

-647 YSCIIILQN
+647 YSCIVVLQN
-656 KENETFTYSEID
+656 KENDSFKYSEVD
-668 SLTKWK
+668 SLAKWK
-674 VRDLTSFSENKR
+674 VRDLTSFSENER
-686 NISRLGEET
+686 NVSRLGEET

-709 ISAQSLPLGEIVGDD
+709 ITTQSLPLGEIVGDD

-734 NKEYIF
+734 NKVYIF

-748 YFYFKY
+748 YYYFKY

-762 KKITK
+762 KKVTK
-767 PYFKTVSGVDSLNT
+767 PYFKTVSGDDSLNT

-797 RTDGKLDVIQ
+797 RADGKLDVIK
-807 LSTIQRKFPYF
+807 LNTIQRKYPYL
-818 YNYLR
+818 YNYLS
-823 VIKSELDRPDRDI
+823 VIKPELDRPDRDI
-836 KPAPTTAN
+836 KPTPSTAN

-852 QSLEACEIAEKII
+852 QSLEACEISEKII
-865 VGVLAQENK
+865 VGVLAQANK

-894 VSIPAD
+894 ISIPTD

-945 RTIDFNNLA
+945 RTIDFDNPTDA
-954 DVTAHK
+954 AAHN
-960 EIVERQKSLISRG
+960 EIVERQKKLISLG
-973 DRIAANGNNARTARP
+973 DRIAAAGNNVRKATP

-996 KEEQQQAINNL
+996 KAEQQQAINNL

-1025 AAD
+1025 AVD

>member
-6 NPQIDTIHANF
+6 NPRIDTIHANF

-155 EHLYIYDTS
+155 EYLYIYDTS
-164 YPVEQNDTRVKAVVR
+164 YPVEKDDTRVKAVVR

-203 SGHLDKVWSE
+203 SGHFDEVWSE

-275 IETYQSLLQIA
+275 IETYQCLLQIA
-286 DHNSYQELI
+286 DHNSHQELV

-307 GLFEEKLSAEIIGN
+307 GLFVEKLSAEIIGN

-328 IICEL
+328 IIREL

-364 VDGQLSIVN
+364 VDGKLSIVN

-394 RQTMKDNLAHLT
+394 RQTMNDNLAHLA

-416 DIACGSGAFLLE
+416 DIACGSWDNTLE
-428 TFQIL
+428 T
-433 CDALVDFYTVNDK
+433 
-446 SKLIQTDVNTFKLK
+446 
-460 FEVKRNVL
+460 
-468 MSCIYGVDKDF
+468 
-479 NAVEACKFGLLL
+479 
-491 KLLEEEDDS
+491 
-500 TIASFHPVLPNLDDN
+500 
-515 IFYGNSLL
+515 
-523 ESSDVPDNQVEEI
+523 
-536 NPFDFGERK
+536 
-545 FHYIIGNPPY
+545 
-555 MKTEDIKVF
+555 
-564 TPKEHKLYPKRYKSA
+564 
-579 YKQYDK
+579 
-585 YFLFVERAFKLLKE
+585 
-599 DGAMGYIVP
+599 
-608 SKFMKVGAGKE
+608 
-619 LRNYISSNKSIKAI
+619 
-633 TSFGAHQVFSDKST
+633 
-647 YSCIIILQN
+647 
-656 KENETFTYSEID
+656 
-668 SLTKWK
+668 
-674 VRDLTSFSENKR
+674 
-686 NISRLGEET
+686 
-695 WVLCSDRLQSILNH
+695 
-709 ISAQSLPLGEIVGDD
+709 
-724 YIFNG
+724 
-729 IQTSA
+729 
-734 NKEYIF
+734 
-740 QPESEDRQ
+740 
-748 YFYFKY
+748 
-754 NKQLYQIE
+754 
-762 KKITK
+762 
-767 PYFKTVSGVDSLNT
+767 
-781 YRTFKPNARVI
+781 
-792 FPYKR
+792 
-797 RTDGKLDVIQ
+797 
-807 LSTIQRKFPYF
+807 
-818 YNYLR
+818 
-823 VIKSELDRPDRDI
+823 
-836 KPAPTTAN
+836 
-844 EWHRFGRH
+844 
-852 QSLEACEIAEKII
+852 
-865 VGVLAQENK
+865 
-874 YAVDT
+874 
-879 NGTLVSSGGTAGYCL
+879 
-894 VSIPAD
+894 
-900 SQYSIYYIQA
+900 
-910 ILGSIQGE
+910 
-918 WLASLY
+918 
-924 GEIFRGGFIARGTK
+924 
-938 VLKQIPV
+938 
-945 RTIDFNNLA
+945 
-954 DVTAHK
+954 
-960 EIVERQKSLISRG
+960 
-973 DRIAANGNNARTARP
+973 AA
-988 LKRQFELL
+988 
-996 KEEQQQAINNL
+996 
-1007 YGMTEEE
+1007 
-1014 VSLIPKIKELY
+1014 
-1025 AAD
+1025 

>member
-1 MVEGR
+1 
-6 NPQIDTIHANF
+6 
-17 AHVDK
+17 
-22 NKNFMITE
+22 MINE

-35 HALVHKYEQGKD
+35 RTLVQKYEQGKE
-47 VYRTARFNETQVRN
+47 VYRTSRFNETQVRN

-73 DIRNTAGKNTNER
+73 DIRNSAGKNTNER

-118 LEAKKPCVHI
+118 LEAIKPCVHI

-164 YPVEQNDTRVKAVVR
+164 YPVEQNDTRVKAIVR
-179 EYKYTDYEDAAEELL
+179 EYKYTDYEDAAGELL

-203 SGHLDKVWSE
+203 SGHFDEVWSE

-406 DKQILSLKCA
+406 AKQILSLKCA

-468 MSCIYGVDKDF
+468 ESCIYGVDKDF

-491 KLLEEEDDS
+491 NLLEGEDDS

-656 KENETFTYSEID
+656 KENDSFTYSEVD
-668 SLTKWK
+668 SLAKWK

-709 ISAQSLPLGEIVGDD
+709 ISTQSLPLGEIVGDD

-748 YFYFKY
+748 YYYFKY

-762 KKITK
+762 KKVTK

-797 RTDGKLDVIQ
+797 RTDGKLDVIK

-960 EIVERQKSLISRG
+960 EIVERQKSLISLG
-973 DRIAANGNNARTARP
+973 DRIAANGNNARKATP

-996 KEEQQQAINNL
+996 KKEQQQAINNL

-1025 AAD
+1025 ATD

>member
-1 MVEGR
+1 
-6 NPQIDTIHANF
+6 
-17 AHVDK
+17 
-22 NKNFMITE
+22 MINE

-35 HALVHKYEQGKD
+35 HTLVQKYEQGKEG
-47 VYRTARFNETQVRN
+47 YRTSRFNETQVRN

-86 EVLLEEPLKANA
+86 EVLLEEPLKVNA
-98 ASHTKKPDYTFRLFG
+98 VSHTKKPDYTFRLFG

-164 YPVEQNDTRVKAVVR
+164 YPVKQNDTRVKAIVR

-194 EYLGKESVY
+194 EYLGKNSVY
-203 SGHLDKVWSE
+203 SGHFDEVWSE

-328 IICEL
+328 IIREL

-491 KLLEEEDDS
+491 KLLEGEDDS

-523 ESSDVPDNQVEEI
+523 ESSDVPGNQVEEI

-564 TPKEHKLYPKRYKSA
+564 TPKEHKLYPKRYMSA

-656 KENETFTYSEID
+656 KENDSFTYSEVD
-668 SLTKWK
+668 SLAKWK

-709 ISAQSLPLGEIVGDD
+709 ISTQSLPLGEIVGDD

-748 YFYFKY
+748 YYYFKY

-762 KKITK
+762 KKVTK

-797 RTDGKLDVIQ
+797 RTDGKLDVIK

-823 VIKSELDRPDRDI
+823 VIKSKLDRPDRDI

-960 EIVERQKSLISRG
+960 EIVERQKSLISLG
-973 DRIAANGNNARTARP
+973 DRIAANGNNARKTTP

>member
-1 MVEGR
+1 
-6 NPQIDTIHANF
+6 
-17 AHVDK
+17 
-22 NKNFMITE
+22 MITE

-35 HALVHKYEQGKD
+35 RALVQKYEQGKD

-164 YPVEQNDTRVKAVVR
+164 YPVEQNDTRLKAIVR

-203 SGHLDKVWSE
+203 SGHFDEVWSE

-328 IICEL
+328 IIREL

-394 RQTMKDNLAHLT
+394 RQTMRDNLAHLT
-406 DKQILSLKCA
+406 DEQILSLKCA

-460 FEVKRNVL
+460 FEIKRNVL
-468 MSCIYGVDKDF
+468 KSCIYGVDKDF

-491 KLLEEEDDS
+491 KLLEGEDDS

-585 YFLFVERAFKLLKE
+585 YFLFVERAFKLLKK

-608 SKFMKVGAGKE
+608 SKFMKVGAGRE

-633 TSFGAHQVFSDKST
+633 TSFGAHQIFSDKST

-656 KENETFTYSEID
+656 KENDSFTYSEVD
-668 SLTKWK
+668 SLAKWK

-686 NISRLGEET
+686 NISHLGEET

-709 ISAQSLPLGEIVGDD
+709 ISTQSLPLGEIVGDD

-748 YFYFKY
+748 YYYFKY

-797 RTDGKLDVIQ
+797 RTDGKLDVIK

-945 RTIDFNNLA
+945 RTINFNNLA

-960 EIVERQKSLISRG
+960 KIVERQKSLISLG
-973 DRIAANGNNARTARP
+973 DRIAAIGNNARKATP

>member
-1 MVEGR
+1 
-6 NPQIDTIHANF
+6 
-17 AHVDK
+17 
-22 NKNFMITE
+22 MINE

-35 HALVHKYEQGKD
+35 RTLVQKYEQGKE
-47 VYRTARFNETQVRN
+47 VYRTSRFNETQVRN

-73 DIRNTAGKNTNER
+73 DIRNSAGKNTNER

-164 YPVEQNDTRVKAVVR
+164 YPVEQNDTRVKAIVH

-203 SGHLDKVWSE
+203 SGHFDEVWSE

-468 MSCIYGVDKDF
+468 KSCIYGVDKDF

-491 KLLEEEDDS
+491 KLLEGEDDS

-523 ESSDVPDNQVEEI
+523 ESSDVPGNQVEEI

-656 KENETFTYSEID
+656 KENDSFTYSEVD
-668 SLTKWK
+668 SLAKWK

-709 ISAQSLPLGEIVGDD
+709 ISTQSLPLGEIVGDD

-748 YFYFKY
+748 YYYFKY

-762 KKITK
+762 KKVTK

-960 EIVERQKSLISRG
+960 EIVERQKSLISLG
-973 DRIAANGNNARTARP
+973 DRIAANGNNARKATP
-988 LKRQFELL
+988 LKRKFELL
-996 KEEQQQAINNL
+996 KKEQQQAINNL

>member
-1 MVEGR
+1 
-6 NPQIDTIHANF
+6 
-17 AHVDK
+17 
-22 NKNFMITE
+22 MINE

-35 HALVHKYEQGKD
+35 RTLVQKYEQGKE
-47 VYRTARFNETQVRN
+47 VYRTSRFNETQVRN

-73 DIRNTAGKNTNER
+73 DIRNSAGKNTNER

-164 YPVEQNDTRVKAVVR
+164 YSVEQNDTRVKAVVR

-203 SGHLDKVWSE
+203 SGHFDEVWSE

-460 FEVKRNVL
+460 FEIKRNVL
-468 MSCIYGVDKDF
+468 KSCIYGVDKDF

-491 KLLEEEDDS
+491 KLLEGEDDS

-656 KENETFTYSEID
+656 KENDSFTYSEVD
-668 SLTKWK
+668 SLAKWK

-709 ISAQSLPLGEIVGDD
+709 ISTQSLPLGEIVGDD

-748 YFYFKY
+748 YYYFKY

-797 RTDGKLDVIQ
+797 RTDGKLDVIK

-960 EIVERQKSLISRG
+960 EIVERQKSLISLG
-973 DRIAANGNNARTARP
+973 DRIAANGNNARKATP

-996 KEEQQQAINNL
+996 KKEQQQAINNL

>member
-1 MVEGR
+1 
-6 NPQIDTIHANF
+6 
-17 AHVDK
+17 
-22 NKNFMITE
+22 MINE

-35 HALVHKYEQGKD
+35 RTLVQKYEQGKE
-47 VYRTARFNETQVRN
+47 VYRTSRFNETQVRN

-73 DIRNTAGKNTNER
+73 DIRNSASKNTNER
-86 EVLLEEPLKANA
+86 EVLLEESIKANA

-164 YPVEQNDTRVKAVVR
+164 YPVEQNDTRVKAIVR

-203 SGHLDKVWSE
+203 SGHFDEVWSE

-460 FEVKRNVL
+460 FEIKRNVL
-468 MSCIYGVDKDF
+468 KSCIYGVDKDF

-491 KLLEEEDDS
+491 KLLEGEDDS

-523 ESSDVPDNQVEEI
+523 ESSDIPDNQVEEI

-564 TPKEHKLYPKRYKSA
+564 TPKEHKLYPKCYKSA

-668 SLTKWK
+668 SLAKWK
-674 VRDLTSFSENKR
+674 VRDLTSFSETKR

-709 ISAQSLPLGEIVGDD
+709 ISTQSLPLGEIVGDD

-960 EIVERQKSLISRG
+960 EIVERQKSLISLG
-973 DRIAANGNNARTARP
+973 DRIAANGNNARKATP
-988 LKRQFELL
+988 LKRKFELL
-996 KEEQQQAINNL
+996 KKEQQQAINNL

>member
-1 MVEGR
+1 MWDQVY
-6 NPQIDTIHANF
+6 
-17 AHVDK
+17 VDIK
-22 NKNFMITE
+22 DESHNKNLMINE
-30 IKNKI
+30 IKNRMR
-35 HALVHKYEQGKD
+35 ALVQKYEQGKD
-47 VYRTARFNETQVRN
+47 VYRTSRFNETQVRN

-73 DIRNTAGKNTNER
+73 DIRNAAGRNTNER

-164 YPVEQNDTRVKAVVR
+164 YPVEQNDTRIKAIVR
-179 EYKYTDYEDAAEELL
+179 EYNYTDYEDAAEELL
-194 EYLGKESVY
+194 DYLGKDSVY
-203 SGHLDKVWSE
+203 SGRFDEVWSE
-213 IEANVNHK
+213 IEANVNTK

-232 NWRLMLGK
+232 DWRLMLGT
-240 EILNCN
+240 EILHND

-286 DHNSYQELI
+286 DHNSHQELI
-295 AKFKAADSRYNS
+295 AKFRAADSRYNS
-307 GLFEEKLSAEIIGN
+307 GLFEEKLSDEIVGN

-328 IICEL
+328 IIREL

-394 RQTMKDNLAHLT
+394 RQTLKDNLSHLN
-406 DKQILSLKCA
+406 DNQILNLRCA

-428 TFQIL
+428 TFQLL
-433 CDALVDFYTVNDK
+433 CDALVDFYTENDR
-446 SKLIQTDVNTFKLK
+446 SKLIQIDINTYKLK

-468 MSCIYGVDKDF
+468 TKCIYGIDKDF

-491 KLLEEEDDS
+491 KLLEGEDES
-500 TIASFHPVLPNLDDN
+500 TITTFHPVLPTLDEN

-523 ESSDVPDNQVEEI
+523 EASNVPDNQTEDI
-536 NPFDFGERK
+536 NPFDFGDRK
-545 FHYIIGNPPY
+545 FDYIVGNPPY
-555 MKTEDIKVF
+555 MKTEDIKKF
-564 TPKEHKLYPKRYKSA
+564 TPKEYKLYPKCYKSA

-585 YFLFVERAFKLLKE
+585 YFLFIERAFTLLK
-599 DGAMGYIVP
+599 DNGALGYIVP

-619 LRNYISSNKSIKAI
+619 LRKFLSTHKAIKAI

-647 YSCIIILQN
+647 YSCIVVLQN
-656 KENETFTYSEID
+656 KKNDSFKYSEID
-668 SLTKWK
+668 SLAKWR
-674 VRDLTSFSENKR
+674 VRDLTSFSENER
-686 NISRLGEET
+686 NVSLIGEET
-695 WVLCSDRLQSILNH
+695 WILCSDRLQSILNH
-709 ISAQSLPLGEIVGDD
+709 ILTQSSPLAEIVGDD

-734 NKEYIF
+734 NKVYIF
-740 QPESEDRQ
+740 QPENEDRK
-748 YFYFKY
+748 YYYFKY
-754 NKQLYQIE
+754 DSQLYQVE
-762 KKITK
+762 KKVTK
-767 PYFKTVSGVDSLNT
+767 PYFKTVSGDDSLNT
-781 YRTFKPNARVI
+781 YRAFKPNARVI
-792 FPYKR
+792 FPYKK
-797 RTDGKLDVIQ
+797 RTDGKLDVIK
-807 LSTIQRKFPYF
+807 LSTIKRKYPCF
-818 YNYLR
+818 YNYLT
-823 VIKSELDRPDRDI
+823 VIRPELDRPGRDI
-836 KPAPTTAN
+836 KPTPKTAN

-865 VGVLAQENK
+865 VGVLAQDNK

-879 NGTLVSSGGTAGYCL
+879 NGTLVSSGGTAGYCI

-900 SQYSIYYIQA
+900 SHYSIYYIQA

-938 VLKQIPV
+938 VLKQIPI
-945 RTIDFNNLA
+945 RIIDFTKPD
-954 DVTAHK
+954 DVAVHD
-960 EIVERQKSLISRG
+960 EIVERQRSLISLG
-973 DRIAANGNNARTARP
+973 DRVAAAGNDARMLIP
-988 LKRQFELL
+988 LKRRFELL
-996 KEEQQQAINNL
+996 KAEQQQVINRL
-1007 YGMTEEE
+1007 YGMTDEE
-1014 VSLIPKIKELY
+1014 VTLIPKIKEIY